1 MNYLVES
8 EVSPHQK
15 HEKAQTITCK
25 KTPGENSET
34 MPSFPAKSTI
44 LKISITAGRAYFPMF
59 KTNDQNES
67 KKLMIR
73 TNFQS
78 YINVYI
84 YIRKI
89 AKIYSSISNQGLTC
103 IRQYQI
109 NNL

>member
-59 KTNDQNES
+59 KTNDQNVS
-67 KKLMIR
+67 RK
-73 TNFQS
+73 TNDQNKFS
-78 YINVYI
+78 TI
-84 YIRKI
+84 YKCLQL
-89 AKIYSSISNQGLTC
+89 Y
-103 IRQYQI
+103 
-109 NNL
+109 